1 MNYFIMN
8 FTGENKVWKGY
19 FPFAYGFLY
28 QENRNVDF
36 YKIYRN
42 KNLENLK
49 IQALHQGGEVV
60 RDIALIKGK
69 MPLFCKI
76 SDVFL
81 IREDIFRKELFQ
93 NLDGIE
99 FFDVEAEG
107 IFPFKYK
114 MLSFKSVLNCI
125 DFEQSVRNQFDF
137 LSKLVLDKSKIPENI
152 NGFFLSDWDI
162 YGGFRCIVD
171 DKLKSALLQLHK
183 ASDFLKFKMV

>member
-81 IREDIFRKELFQ
+81 IREDIFKKELFQ
-93 NLDGIE
+93 NLYGIE
-99 FFDVEAEG
+99 F
-107 IFPFKYK
+107 
-114 MLSFKSVLNCI
+114 
-125 DFEQSVRNQFDF
+125 
-137 LSKLVLDKSKIPENI
+137 
-152 NGFFLSDWDI
+152 
-162 YGGFRCIVD
+162 
-171 DKLKSALLQLHK
+171 
-183 ASDFLKFKMV
+183 